1 MNITTVEL
9 KPRHEIDVIVN
20 GDTVHRGTIFR
31 FDDGVSDGGLIKWS
45 TASYVEYTIESLEL
59 IIKAMKGFKS

>member
-31 FDDGVSDGGLIKWS
+31 CDDGVGDGGLIKWS
-45 TASYVEYTIESLEL
+45 PASYVEYTIESLEL
-59 IIKAMKGFKS
+59 IIKAMKGFKP